1 MPRINYPRSYI
12 FVLQFLCL
20 ALVVLASSGVVFSQ
34 TPRKIAFTYGGGA
47 GSTHIAVINED
58 GTGFKELTD
67 GNRDTDP
74 AWSPDGSQI
83 VYSGEKIG
91 GQNIMRMNA
100 DGTGQVPLTSTLFPL
115 TNGEPVWSPDGTKI
129 AFTSSRA
136 ELGRNEIWVMNADG
150 TNPVRL
156 TVNVQLSGTPSNPV
170 YGMDFGPAWSPDGTK
185 IAFYSS
191 RDNLASFEIYVMNA
205 DGSNQVRITNDAT
218 EDKDPVWTR
227 DGQRITFFS
236 RRDGNNA
243 IWEMNA
249 NGTNPH
255 RLSTGIP
262 GDWSPDGQLFVHSD
276 FDPSQGSAMA
286 LFLMDADGSNR
297 EKLFSNGIDSRL
309 PVWQTLGGPA
319 PPPPPG
325 GPLFTV
331 TGRVIDTSIAQ
342 DGPGVAGVTI
352 SLTGSMVATKTTDAN
367 GAFTFTGLPENGNFA
382 LVASHPAYTFFP
394 TSITFDTIAPL
405 NEFVGTTM
413 NVRFDAA
420 PITLIFLSATF
431 TGFEG
436 QSVFVTVQR
445 FGSTQTTSTIQYSTS
460 DGTAKAGSDYVAT
473 SGTLVFNPG
482 DQLKNFQIPVIYD
495 KEIEATETI
504 NLTLSNP
511 TGSIVRGRQ
520 TAVLEISDPFPQLA
534 RELNSSN
541 ASALNAQNFLRDPF
555 PLTTTF
561 LNQTSATRVAL
572 FARFVDLA
580 PGEDLSV
587 VSVKALTPQQV
598 EFDLP
603 VEFVGKV
610 PGMAG
615 QVPSIDELTQINV
628 RLPADLPVGDLFVRV
643 IFRGRGSELVRIR
656 IK

>member
-1 MPRINYPRSYI
+1 M
-12 FVLQFLCL
+12 
-20 ALVVLASSGVVFSQ
+20 ALVVLASTAAVFSQ
-34 TPRKIAFTYGGGA
+34 TPRQIAFTYGGSA
-47 GSTHIAVINED
+47 FASHIAVINED

-67 GNRDTDP
+67 GQRDVNP

-83 VYSGEKIG
+83 VYSGERIG
-91 GQNIMRMNA
+91 GHNIIRMNA
-100 DGTGQVPLTSTLFPL
+100 DGTGQVPLTSTIFPI
-115 TNGEPVWSPDGTKI
+115 TNGEPAWSPDGTKI

-136 ELGRNEIWVMNADG
+136 ESGRNEIWVMNADG

-156 TVNVQLSGTPSNPV
+156 TVNVQFTGSSLF
-170 YGMDFGPAWSPDGTK
+170 GMDFGPAWSPDGTR
-185 IAFYSS
+185 IVFYST
-191 RDNLASFEIYVMNA
+191 RDNVASSEIYVMNA
-205 DGSNQVRITNDAT
+205 DGSNQVRITNDAA
-218 EDKDPVWTR
+218 EDRDPVWTR

-236 RRDGNNA
+236 RRGGNNG
-243 IWEMNA
+243 IYEINA
-249 NGTNPH
+249 NGTNE
-255 RLSTGIP
+255 RRIADGLP
-262 GDWSPDGQLFVHSD
+262 GDWSPDGQLLVHYD
-276 FDPSQGSAMA
+276 FDASQGFA
-286 LFLMDADGSNR
+286 LALYLVDADGSNR
-297 EKLFSNGIDSRL
+297 EKLFSNGTDSRL

-342 DGPGVAGVTI
+342 DGPGVPGVTI
-352 SLTGSMVATKTTDAN
+352 SLTGSMVATTITDAT

-382 LVASHPAYTFFP
+382 LVASHSSYTFFP
-394 TSITFDTIAPL
+394 TSRTFNTSPPL
-405 NEFVGTTM
+405 IDFVGTTM
-413 NVRFDAA
+413 SMRFDAA
-420 PITLIFLSATF
+420 PIFLIFLSEKF

-436 QSVFVTVQR
+436 SSVFVTVQR
-445 FGSTQTTSTIQYSTS
+445 FGSTQGTSTIQYSTS

-482 DQLKNFQIPVIYD
+482 DQLKNFLVPVIYD
-495 KEIEATETI
+495 KLVEPAETI
-504 NLTLSNP
+504 NLTLTNP

-520 TAVLEISDPFPQLA
+520 TAVLEIDDPFPQLA

-541 ASALNAQNFLRDPF
+541 GSALNALTFLRDPF

-561 LNQTSATRVAL
+561 LGQTSATRVAL

-580 PGEDLSV
+580 PGEDLSA

-598 EFDLP
+598 EHDLP

-610 PGMAG
+610 PGLEG
-615 QVPSIDELTQINV
+615 VVPSIDELTQINV
-628 RLPADLPVGDLFVRV
+628 RLPADLPVGEVFVRV